1 MGYKMRHPRRESTK
15 VNQRLESAYTE
26 SAKSLDERMVLEQ
39 LETDLDNDDD
49 RKRIV
54 GIAYGLVF
62 GAVLWIVLLTTAV
75 TAVVIAL

>member
-1 MGYKMRHPRRESTK
+1 MGNKMRHPRRESTK
-15 VNQRLESAYTE
+15 VNQRLESDYTE
-26 SAKSLDERMVLEQ
+26 SANVLDERMVLER

-62 GAVLWIVLLTTAV
+62 GAVLWLFLLTV
-75 TAVVIAL
+75 VVIAILL

>member
-1 MGYKMRHPRRESTK
+1 
-15 VNQRLESAYTE
+15 
-26 SAKSLDERMVLEQ
+26 MVLER

-62 GAVLWIVLLTTAV
+62 GAVLWLFLLTV
-75 TAVVIAL
+75 VVIAILL

>member
-1 MGYKMRHPRRESTK
+1 
-15 VNQRLESAYTE
+15 
-26 SAKSLDERMVLEQ
+26 MVLEQ

>member
-1 MGYKMRHPRRESTK
+1 MRHARRESIE
-15 VNQRLESAYTE
+15 VNQRLESDYTE
-26 SAKSLDERMVLEQ
+26 SANVLDERMVLER

-62 GAVLWIVLLTTAV
+62 GAVLWLFLLTV
-75 TAVVIAL
+75 VVIAILL

>member
-1 MGYKMRHPRRESTK
+1 MRHARRESIE
-15 VNQRLESAYTE
+15 VNQRLESDYTE
-26 SAKSLDERMVLEQ
+26 SANVLDERMVLER

-62 GAVLWIVLLTTAV
+62 GAVLWLFLLTV
-75 TAVVIAL
+75 VVIAILLLRSV